1 MFAALI
7 DMQQAYEK
15 VWRADLWVNL
25 IEYLEWSWLLGS
37 TKACTVEGEY
47 GLCKSARGFDK

>member
-1 MFAALI
+1 MFAALQI
-7 DMQQAYEK
+7 WNRHIYDK

-37 TKACTVEGEY
+37 TKHA
-47 GLCKSARGFDK
+47 L